1 MGNAALCAG
10 RASHAA
16 AVTVLKADGNVLTF
30 ENTVRVADLIL
41 EFPNHFMCHSSSL
54 LLLQQLKI
62 LPRGTTLIPGEVY
75 LLVPIPGQESEN
87 NRPAVEEDSD
97 TESLLYI
104 EPPQRNIQRTSHTS
118 MKFVI
123 SPEHFSRIMSGSVL
137 KEGRSKL
144 KRQLSKKLL
153 LQPKKPSPASNIS
166 WQPRLP
172 SIGEVE
178 ACK

>member
-1 MGNAALCAG
+1 MGNTALCAG
-10 RASHAA
+10 GASRAD
-16 AVTVLKADGNVLTF
+16 AVTVLKADGSVLTL

-41 EFPNHFMCHSSSL
+41 EFPNHFLCHSSTL
-54 LLLQQLKI
+54 LLLQQVKI
-62 LPRGTTLIPGEVY
+62 LPLGTTLIPGEVY
-75 LLVPIPGQESEN
+75 FLVPIPGREIKN
-87 NRPAVEEDSD
+87 DGAAVEEDSD
-97 TESLLYI
+97 TNSLLHI
-104 EPPQRNIQRTSHTS
+104 DPPQRTIQSTPGS

-144 KRQLSKKLL
+144 KRKLSKRLL
-153 LQPKKPSPASNIS
+153 LQSKKPSPASDLL
-166 WQPRLP
+166 WQPRVP

>member
-10 RASHAA
+10 RASHAD

-30 ENTVRVADLIL
+30 ESTVRVADLIL

-54 LLLQQLKI
+54 LLLQQVKI
-62 LPRGTTLIPGEVY
+62 LPLGTTLIPGEVY
-75 LLVPIPGQESEN
+75 FLVPIPGQEIQDHG
-87 NRPAVEEDSD
+87 PGVDEDCD
-97 TESLLYI
+97 TDSLLHI
-104 EPPQRNIQRTSHTS
+104 DAPQKNIHGPGR

-123 SPEHFSRIMSGSVL
+123 SPEHFAKIMSGSVL

-144 KRQLSKKLL
+144 KRQLSKKLQ
-153 LQPKKPSPASNIS
+153 LQPKKPSPSSNVS

>member
-1 MGNAALCAG
+1 
-10 RASHAA
+10 
-16 AVTVLKADGNVLTF
+16 VLKADGSVLTF

-54 LLLQQLKI
+54 FLPRKVKI
-62 LPRGTTLIPGEVY
+62 LPLGSTLIPGEVY
-75 LLVPIPGQESEN
+75 FLVPNPGHEVKSVGL
-87 NRPAVEEDSD
+87 AVEEDSD
-97 TESLLYI
+97 NDSLLHT
-104 EPPQRNIQRTSHTS
+104 EKPQRNIQSTPGST
-118 MKFVI
+118 KFVI
-123 SPEHFSRIMSGSVL
+123 SQETFSSIMSGSVL

-144 KRQLSKKLL
+144 KRQLSRRLQ
-153 LQPKKPSPASNIS
+153 LQPKKPSSTSNMS

>member
-30 ENTVRVADLIL
+30 ENTVRVADIIL

-54 LLLQQLKI
+54 LLLQQVKI
-62 LPRGTTLIPGEVY
+62 LPRGATLIPGEVY
-75 LLVPIPGQESEN
+75 FLVPIPGQESEN
-87 NRPAVEEDSD
+87 NRSAVEESD

-104 EPPQRNIQRTSHTS
+104 EPPQRNIQRTSGS

-153 LQPKKPSPASNIS
+153 IQPKKPSPASNIS